1 MIRALLML
9 LCLAV
14 LSPAQAAEAL
24 DLDALLEAVAEG
36 AVRDEA
42 LEAERL
48 REFSEDIS
56 EQESLLAEIRARR
69 QRLEARSESGEVQFE
84 ENELLLGELEGR
96 LQDRMGSLKEL
107 FGVLQQV
114 AGDAQAQFAISLT
127 QLEYPDRTDFLLDFA
142 ARMGRANRLPAIAEI
157 ERLWFELHREMTE
170 SGRVGRTE
178 AVLVTREGA
187 EQTRP
192 VTRLGLFNVV
202 ADGRYLEFVPETGRL
217 VEYSRQPAARYLSG
231 IEALAAERA
240 GVVPVAVDPTRGQ
253 LLDILTQAPLL
264 HERVAQGG
272 KIGFAIIALGVF
284 GVLFALA
291 RLALLAWRSRRVH
304 RQLARID
311 APTPDNPLGRILLAV
326 RDRRD
331 ADVDTLELLLGEA
344 VLKETPKIN
353 AYIPLLKIIAAVAPL
368 MGLLGTVTGM
378 IVTFQAITLFGAGDP
393 RLMAGGISQALV
405 TTVLGLCVAVP
416 MLLLHNL
423 VQMRARSLTEL
434 LQHKAVALVARRAEH
449 DAPAPAVVPQAD
461 GAALGG

>member
-1 MIRALLML
+1 LLLFWL
-9 LCLAV
+9 LLGAGA
-14 LSPAQAAEAL
+14 AQAAQAL
-24 DLDALLEAVAEG
+24 DLDSLLDAVAEG

-48 REFSEDIS
+48 REFSRRKA
-56 EQESLLAEIRARR
+56 EQQSLLADMQAKRR
-69 QRLEARSESGEVQFE
+69 SLEARSESGEAQFE
-84 ENELLLGELEGR
+84 ENELLLGELETR
-96 LQDRMGSLKEL
+96 LKDRMGSLKEL

-114 AGDAQAQFAISLT
+114 AGDAQAQFGISLT
-127 QLEYPDRTDFLLDFA
+127 QLEHPDRTEFLLDFA
-142 ARMGRANRLPAIAEI
+142 ARMGQANRLPAISEI

-170 SGRVGRTE
+170 SARVGRTE

-187 EQTRP
+187 EQRRA

-217 VEYSRQPAARYLSG
+217 VEYSRQPAARYLAG
-231 IEALAAERA
+231 IEALAAGRE

-272 KIGFAIIALGVF
+272 QIGFAIIALGVF

-291 RLALLAWRSRRVH
+291 RLGLLAWQSRRVH
-304 RQLARID
+304 RQLARLD
-311 APTPDNPLGRILLAV
+311 APAPDNALGRILLAV

-344 VLKETPKIN
+344 VLKETPRIN

-423 VQMRARSLTEL
+423 VQMRARALTEL

-449 DAPAPAVVPQAD
+449 EALSPAMAPQAD
-461 GAALGG
+461 GAAVSG